1 MTHTLVAMFDNDGAA
16 RLAQHA
22 LLAAG
27 FCNAEL
33 YCEQG
38 KAGGAQA
45 DTIAGLSVLAL
56 PLPDP
61 QEIAKAAAILE
72 RHAPGGID
80 KATAE
85 RLMALDPDDF
95 L

>member
-16 RLAQHA
+16 RLAQRA
-22 LLAAG
+22 LIVAG

-38 KAGGAQA
+38 DAGGVRA
-45 DTIAGLSVLAL
+45 DPIAGLAVLAL

-61 QEIAKAAAILE
+61 QEMAKAAAILE

-85 RLMALDPDDF
+85 RLLALDPDDF
-95 L
+95 S